1 MSVWSRPPLPGKPS
15 ARSGWP
21 VGSLSQTAGLFS
33 GGRSFASVNGAD
45 PAQAM
50 QVIAVRSAVDLIA
63 SLASELPGHVYK
75 GVGPGRVKLDRPG
88 YLDDPAADGYGRE
101 DWIYQLVQSWL
112 LRGNAYGEVLSRR
125 GDLITEMRWFNTD
138 KVTAALGSDGR
149 VNWYVGGKLVDNP
162 DRFKHLRVNPIAGH
176 LQGLSPIQVHAD
188 QIGVSLT
195 SNLYGK
201 QWFMD
206 GAHPSGM
213 LTNSEVDLDDDQR
226 RGAKAQFMAALF
238 GSLEPIVMGKGW
250 KYEQMQLSPE
260 ESQFLQTQGYS
271 AAECARIFGPGV
283 AEILGYESGGSLTYA
298 NVESRAAHLLV
309 FAVNKWLNRV
319 ERVFGLMLP
328 ADQYYRIDRDA
339 VLQSTTLERYRAHE
353 TALRNR
359 WKVVNEVRADEELAA
374 VPWGDEPNLTAT
386 VQSFTG
392 EQDPNDPD
400 ANTTG
405 AEAPVVPKGDS

>member
-1 MSVWSRPPLPGKPS
+1 MSVWSRPAAAS
-15 ARSGWP
+15 ARSGFS
-21 VGSLSQTAGLFS
+21 VSQIAAMFS
-33 GGRSFASVNGAD
+33 GGRSYASADGSD

-50 QVIAVRSAVDLIA
+50 QVIAVRSSVDLIA
-63 SLASELPGHVYK
+63 SLAAELPGHVYK
-75 GVGPGRVKLDRPG
+75 GVGPSRVKLELPG
-88 YLDDPAADGYGRE
+88 YLEDPAGDGYGRE

-112 LRGNAYGEVLSRR
+112 LRGNTYGDVLASR
-125 GDLITEMRWFNTD
+125 GAVITAMRWFNTD
-138 KVTAALGSDGR
+138 KVTASVGADGH
-149 VNWYVGGKLVDNP
+149 VKWHVGGKLVDNP

-195 SNLYGK
+195 SNRYGK

-226 RGAKAQFMAALF
+226 KGAKAQFMAALF

-250 KYEQMQLSPE
+250 TYQQMQLSPE

-359 WKVVNEVRADEELAA
+359 WKTVNEVRADEELSS
-374 VPWGDEPNLTAT
+374 VEWGDEPNLTFT
-386 VQSFTG
+386 GQSFTG

-400 ANTTG
+400 ANATG
-405 AEAPVVPKGDS
+405 AEAPAVPKGDS